1 MREKE
6 VKIKKEKAFSS
17 NSSSSVA
24 VQLTHGCVDLIE
36 QGTIC
41 KERERER
48 VLGREREREEK
59 RSSER
64 RKQKKRTGG
73 RERANCLLRGRVNAR
88 PGICLFSPSFSFYLF
103 TLKQNILNSSDVG
116 SRSGCSGIFCCWCC
130 CWWRCC
136 WCECGREDGE

>member
-41 KERERER
+41 KEREREFW
-48 VLGREREREEK
+48 VEREREEK

-73 RERANCLLRGRVNAR
+73 RERATACCEGEESTQDQAFVSSLPLSRF
-88 PGICLFSPSFSFYLF
+88 ICSP
-103 TLKQNILNSSDVG
+103 
-116 SRSGCSGIFCCWCC
+116 
-130 CWWRCC
+130 
-136 WCECGREDGE
+136 

>member
-48 VLGREREREEK
+48 EFWVERKRE
-59 RSSER
+59 
-64 RKQKKRTGG
+64 KK
-73 RERANCLLRGRVNAR
+73 RGRVR
-88 PGICLFSPSFSFYLF
+88 E
-103 TLKQNILNSSDVG
+103 G
-116 SRSGCSGIFCCWCC
+116 SKR
-130 CWWRCC
+130 R
-136 WCECGREDGE
+136 GREVERGQTACCEEESTQDQAFVSSLPLSRFICSP

>member
-41 KERERER
+41 KERERVSSSFLVAF
-48 VLGREREREEK
+48 VL
-59 RSSER
+59 
-64 RKQKKRTGG
+64 
-73 RERANCLLRGRVNAR
+73 
-88 PGICLFSPSFSFYLF
+88 
-103 TLKQNILNSSDVG
+103 VG
-116 SRSGCSGIFCCWCC
+116 S
-130 CWWRCC
+130 
-136 WCECGREDGE
+136 

>member
-41 KERERER
+41 KERER

-73 RERANCLLRGRVNAR
+73 RERATACCEGEESQDQAFVSSLPLSRC
-88 PGICLFSPSFSFYLF
+88 ICSP
-103 TLKQNILNSSDVG
+103 
-116 SRSGCSGIFCCWCC
+116 
-130 CWWRCC
+130 
-136 WCECGREDGE
+136 